1 MIRLDGKVA
10 VVTGGAAGIGAA
22 TVRIM
27 AGLGAQVVIAD
38 VDEARSKALA
48 GELCSRGASVIAF
61 RADILVEDDIRA
73 MIDAAVDH
81 FGGLDILHN
90 NAGIPRTIA
99 PDCEVAHMTLDWWY
113 KTLSGHLTSAM
124 LGCKYAIPKMIARGG
139 GAIVN
144 TSSSSA
150 LAATVDLPAYG
161 VAKAGLHQLTRE
173 VAATYGRDN
182 IRCNA
187 VVPGAVLTERG
198 RKTLP
203 PDIFQ
208 LFATET
214 VLPRLA
220 EPEDIANVAVFLAS
234 DASAMITGQAI
245 PVDGGMMT
253 KLPYWEPKMR
263 GRLGDR
269 FDATTHKYEDVR
281 KN

>member
-1 MIRLDGKVA
+1 MFRLDGKVA

-27 AGLGAQVVIAD
+27 AALGARVLIAD
-38 VDEARSKALA
+38 VDEAGSKALA
-48 GELCSRGASVIAF
+48 DELSAQGAGVIAF

-73 MIDAAVDH
+73 MIDAAVH
-81 FGGLDILHN
+81 SFGGLDILHN

-99 PDCEVAHMTLDWWY
+99 PDCEIADMTLDWWY

-124 LGCKYAIPKMIARGG
+124 LGCKYAIPRMIARGG

-173 VAATYGRDN
+173 VAATYGRNN

-234 DASAMITGQAI
+234 EASAMITGQAI
-245 PVDGGMMT
+245 TVDGGMMT

-263 GRLGDR
+263 ARLGDQ
-269 FDATTHKYEDVR
+269 FDATTHKYEDSQ
-281 KN
+281 KG